1 MKLSIYLFKEKFKKN
16 DDIKLEKYKEVTLK
30 SDLSFNAKLFIR
42 KRKISEPA
50 WFLFLKDYFDFS
62 INDPNSTTNS
72 LVLLIE
78 SNSRVFAV
86 TFGYGFTAIKR
97 SQIEKNFGLKI
108 VLNSVDDDKLDIV
121 DYFSINSS
129 SVNKSKHKRIHVHGG
144 TPTYD
149 FEIRETSD
157 LIKMISGKP
166 KEKNFAKK
174 ISGADS
180 ITITVEDI
188 AIENLQSKCNELFEK
203 YLLKDYQKKFAFI
216 DYILPIDIESTKKET
231 VYLLK
236 ILEEDLKKAVLNKN
250 HEKVSVSPPRIIE
263 ADVVKYVVRKGSI
276 KESFDELNL
285 TDLYLLNKKNKFEN
299 PIDEL
304 SIIEYYD
311 EQKHSAP
318 RKMREY
324 ILFQTQHYGKTYL
337 HISGDWYEVETEF
350 YKSIKDRVKKNL
362 VSYNS
367 LQLLA
372 LNTNEE
378 EKDYNSRLSKKKSG
392 FY

>member
-188 AIENLQSKCNELFEK
+188 AIENLQSKSLLSQEK
-203 YLLKDYQKKFAFI
+203 I
-216 DYILPIDIESTKKET
+216 R
-231 VYLLK
+231 
-236 ILEEDLKKAVLNKN
+236 KA
-250 HEKVSVSPPRIIE
+250 
-263 ADVVKYVVRKGSI
+263 
-276 KESFDELNL
+276 
-285 TDLYLLNKKNKFEN
+285 
-299 PIDEL
+299 
-304 SIIEYYD
+304 
-311 EQKHSAP
+311 
-318 RKMREY
+318 
-324 ILFQTQHYGKTYL
+324 
-337 HISGDWYEVETEF
+337 
-350 YKSIKDRVKKNL
+350 
-362 VSYNS
+362 
-367 LQLLA
+367 
-372 LNTNEE
+372 
-378 EKDYNSRLSKKKSG
+378 
-392 FY
+392 